1 MKTVNEWIVDA
12 VSTLLLTISFLLLC
26 SLVLT
31 LMTYR
36 VDAKSWSPVTVVAT
50 LVTNAAKEKA

>member
-1 MKTVNEWIVDA
+1 MRTVNEWIVDA

>member
-12 VSTLLLTISFLLLC
+12 VSTLLLTISFMLLL

-36 VDAKSWSPVTVVAT
+36 VGSKTGSPVTVVGA
-50 LVTNAAKEKA
+50 LVTSAAKEKA

>member
-1 MKTVNEWIVDA
+1 MRTVNEWIVDA
-12 VSTLLLTISFLLLC
+12 VSTLLLALSFMLLL

-36 VDAKSWSPVTVVAT
+36 VDAKTWSPVTVVDT

>member
-1 MKTVNEWIVDA
+1 MRTVNEWIVDA
-12 VSTLLLTISFLLLC
+12 VSTLLLTISFMLLC

-36 VDAKSWSPVTVVAT
+36 VDAKAWSPVTVVAT
-50 LVTNAAKEKA
+50 LVTIAAKEKA

>member
-12 VSTLLLTISFLLLC
+12 VNTLLLTVSFMLLL

-36 VDAKSWSPVTVVAT
+36 VDAKAWSPVTVVGT

>member
-1 MKTVNEWIVDA
+1 MRTVNEWIVDA
-12 VSTLLLTISFLLLC
+12 VSTLLLTISFMLML

-36 VDAKSWSPVTVVAT
+36 VDAKSWSPVTVVDKF
-50 LVTNAAKEKA
+50 VTNVAKEKA

>member
-1 MKTVNEWIVDA
+1 MRTVNERIVDA
-12 VSTLLLTISFLLLC
+12 LSTLLLTLSFMLSL

-36 VDAKSWSPVTVVAT
+36 IDAKTGSPVSVLDS
-50 LVTNAAKEKA
+50 LVRNAAKEKA